1 MKMYKPRV
9 SKSIRTMRN
18 INNETWQD
26 HCMKRPVIKVPS
38 LFDIF
43 GRKRREI
50 EFDDD
55 LFGDEFDEEK
65 DTVFTDPLELATQFR

>member
-1 MKMYKPRV
+1 
-9 SKSIRTMRN
+9 
-18 INNETWQD
+18 
-26 HCMKRPVIKVPS
+26 MKRPVIKVPS

-50 EFDDD
+50 KFDDD

-65 DTVFTDPLELATQFR
+65 DTVITDPLKLATQFR

>member
-1 MKMYKPRV
+1 
-9 SKSIRTMRN
+9 
-18 INNETWQD
+18 
-26 HCMKRPVIKVPS
+26 MKRPVIKVPS

-50 EFDDD
+50 EFDD

-65 DTVFTDPLELATQFR
+65 DTVITDPLKLATQFR